1 MIRVLEWIDPHRMQV
16 LAFRL
21 RDQLKG
27 GHVGG
32 RHQLVVT
39 KGEWHH
45 TEYDRWGS
53 LKSAI
58 NRAKGLAARGG
69 YELLQAEVEALDA
82 GADIPWQ
89 EVEAKTLLVRV
100 GITWNPMDFLYWPP
114 MQKNVLPGEVVSI
127 PPGRWSGINMG
138 KTQRLH
144 LCLELREIAVTGET
158 G

>member
-1 MIRVLEWIDPHRMQV
+1 VIRVLEWIDPHRMQV

-21 RDQLKG
+21 RDHFKG
-27 GHVGG
+27 ADGQH
-32 RHQLVVT
+32 HLVVC
-39 KGEWHH
+39 KGEWRH

-58 NRAKGLAARGG
+58 TRAKGLAARSG

-89 EVEAKTLLVRV
+89 EVEPKTLLVRV
-100 GITWNPMDFLYWPP
+100 GITWNPMDLIYYPP
-114 MQKNVLPGEVVSI
+114 MAHTVLPGQVVSI

-144 LCLELREIAVTGET
+144 LCLELREIAVTEGSA
-158 G
+158 